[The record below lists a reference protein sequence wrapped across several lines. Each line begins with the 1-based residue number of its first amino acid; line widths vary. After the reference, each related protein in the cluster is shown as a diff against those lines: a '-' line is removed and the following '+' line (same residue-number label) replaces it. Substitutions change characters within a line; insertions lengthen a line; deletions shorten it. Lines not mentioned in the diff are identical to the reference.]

1 MDGWT
6 IETWTNA
13 ATPPT
18 SPSRCYPSNRIPVVG
33 TTGNTRCQCPVYFRL
48 LSQIMDHTDE
58 GAWCITHSQNYC
70 RDGNVIMHPEQDFPC
85 APTSPS
91 RCYPSNKIPVVG
103 TTGNTRCQVP
113 RVLPSPQPD
122 HWHWWGSL
130 MHHPQPE
137 LLQRWERHHAPWT
150 RLSLCSSQGI
160 GLIPGVLE
168 SPSRPPGCQ
177 DTSSWGRSQYKP
189 SRPPVSFGRREQWLP
204 GPARLLFPSAG
215 VEYFTPRDSKSH
227 RSMSSS
233 RWLLT
238 LVTAWCRIILLFVSL
253 WNACKSW
260 PSVYSW
266 RSSWAIRFDACMQY
280 LHSLSNTFNI
290 GKWGMGWHREA
301 SIGVP
306 GSLCGKRIWPVRA
319 ALSPLSHRGLPSCLL

>member
-1 MDGWT
+1 MDGWVDGWT

-33 TTGNTRCQCPVYFRL
+33 TTGNTMCQC
-48 LSQIMDHTDE
+48 
-58 GAWCITHSQNYC
+58 
-70 RDGNVIMHPEQDFPC
+70 
-85 APTSPS
+85 
-91 RCYPSNKIPVVG
+91 
-103 TTGNTRCQVP
+103 P

-122 HWHWWGSL
+122 HWPHWWGSL
-130 MHHPQPE
+130 IHHPQPE
-137 LLQRWERHHAPWT
+137 LLQRWERHYAPWT

-204 GPARLLFPSAG
+204 GPARRLFPSAG
-215 VEYFTPRDSKSH
+215 VEYFIPRDSKSH

-238 LVTAWCRIILLFVSL
+238 PAGLLFQVMAWRRIILLFVSS
-253 WNACKSW
+253 WNACK
-260 PSVYSW
+260 P
-266 RSSWAIRFDACMQY
+266 
-280 LHSLSNTFNI
+280 
-290 GKWGMGWHREA
+290 
-301 SIGVP
+301 
-306 GSLCGKRIWPVRA
+306 WPVSY
-319 ALSPLSHRGLPSCLL
+319 LWLDKF